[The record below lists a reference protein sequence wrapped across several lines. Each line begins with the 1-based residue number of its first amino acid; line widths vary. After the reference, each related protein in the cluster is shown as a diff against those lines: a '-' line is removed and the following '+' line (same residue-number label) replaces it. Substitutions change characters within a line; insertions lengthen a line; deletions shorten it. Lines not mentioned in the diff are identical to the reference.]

1 MAVYN
6 ALIFDLDGTLIDSA
20 CDIAKALNVG
30 FMLNGWPELDPDHVE
45 KFLGNGPRR
54 LIVDILEDLD
64 IPYTETQVQC
74 AFEGYLQA
82 YMDDPAGRTRFYPH
96 VREDLVALREAG
108 IRLGICTNKNHAVT
122 GKVLEQLGLADLFDA
137 AIGADAV
144 PACKPDPGHLL
155 AVADAM
161 ALADGTWAYVG
172 DTRVDQ
178 QTARAAGVAFFVV
191 PWGGGPLVEISAAQR
206 LNRLADLLQRSP
218 PIAKERI

>member
-1 MAVYN
+1 MAVFN

-20 CDIAKALNVG
+20 SDIAQALNVG
-30 FMLNGWPELDPDHVE
+30 FTLNGWPELDPDHVE
-45 KFLGNGPRR
+45 TFLGNGPRR
-54 LIVDILEDLD
+54 LIVDILEDLGIAYD
-64 IPYTETQVQC
+64 DVQVQR
-74 AFEGYLQA
+74 AFEGYLEA
-82 YMDDPAGRTRFYPH
+82 YMNDPAGRTRFFPH

-122 GKVLEQLGLADLFDA
+122 GKVLEQLGLAALFDA

-155 AVADAM
+155 AVAASMD
-161 ALADGTWAYVG
+161 LAEHTWAYVG

-178 QTARAAGVAFFVV
+178 QTAEAAGVPFFVV
-191 PWGGGPLVEISAAQR
+191 PWGGGPHVEISAQQR

-218 PIAKERI
+218 SIAKERI

>member
-45 KFLGNGPRR
+45 TFLGNGPRR

-64 IPYTETQVQC
+64 ISYTETQVQR

-122 GKVLEQLGLADLFDA
+122 GKVLQQLGLADLFDA

-161 ALADGTWAYVG
+161 ALAEHTWAYVG

-191 PWGGGPLVEISAAQR
+191 PWGGGPQVEISAAQR

-218 PIAKERI
+218 PIAQERI